1 MVTKALAILL
11 WFAGIG
17 LIALIAWLLAERPGV
32 RSALGR
38 GGRQQPDGGEQPLG
52 HRHAAPGAGVVGG
65 RYPVLAQIVRMVA
78 IVVAGSVV
86 IFGVMLL
93 IGLAV
98 KDGGPSIDK
107 PIFSWMST
115 HREHVWK
122 AFMVRATEI
131 GDKFP
136 VWAAAGTAAVCLAVT
151 WRDKKWLP
159 PVALGLLI
167 VANDLTTR
175 TIRHIIH
182 RPLPPGIGGG
192 PFPSGGSDRAVAFY
206 GLIAYLLW
214 REFSGSRRGAVW
226 AGAAVAAIGFNE
238 GYSRWYLGLHWFT
251 DVLSGLFYGGL
262 LLALFI
268 IAVRAVAGPARRR
281 PPVPADSPSAGLDP
295 ATVGSA
301 GPHGRTEQVR
311 AGSRDW
317 PGRPR
322 HDARPPA

>member
-1 MVTKALAILL
+1 MGKILAIAI

-17 LIALIAWLLAERPGV
+17 LIALAGWLLAERPAA
-32 RSALGR
+32 RA
-38 GGRQQPDGGEQPLG
+38 GRQAALAGTG
-52 HRHAAPGAGVVGG
+52 HASARRHAAHGGAAG
-65 RYPVLAQIVRMVA
+65 RATVPAQIARL
-78 IVVAGSVV
+78 VVITAAGCLV

-93 IGLAV
+93 IGVIV
-98 KDGGPSIDK
+98 KHGGPSIDK
-107 PIFSWMST
+107 PIYSWMAV

-159 PVALGLLI
+159 PVALGLLVI
-167 VANDLTTR
+167 GNDLTTR
-175 TIRHIIH
+175 VVRHLIH

-214 REFSGSRRGAVW
+214 REFSGSRRAAIW

-262 LLALFI
+262 LLVLFI
-268 IAVRAVAGPARRR
+268 GAVRAVAGPPRRPAAAMPGAGPPAARRDQ
-281 PPVPADSPSAGLDP
+281 AGAAEDSAPRVLGAG
-295 ATVGSA
+295 A
-301 GPHGRTEQVR
+301 
-311 AGSRDW
+311 DW
-317 PGRPR
+317 PGGQGQPT
-322 HDARPPA
+322 ARGQT